1 MAITSE
7 VLTYEINGVTMHSTY
22 YVDDAVS
29 GSRPGI
35 LVFPDA
41 RGLDQVSHGAA
52 HRLAEEGYAALA
64 CDFYGGG
71 RYIEDPEEAI
81 PLARSLAGDYKLM
94 VAHGKAAI
102 GAITG
107 RGIADPD
114 RIAAIGFCFG
124 GNVSVEIARSGIPL
138 KAAVGFHGGAV
149 KPDPVR
155 SPTITGKVL
164 LCLGASDPMIPIA
177 MRTAFEEDM
186 QAAGVDFRMHIYGGV
201 FHSFTN
207 PKAGEHG
214 MEASSRYDPAAKE
227 RSWIEMSALLN
238 EVF

>member
-1 MAITSE
+1 MAVTSE
-7 VLTYEINGVTMHSTY
+7 VLTYEIGAVAMNSTY
-22 YVDDAVS
+22 YVDEAVV
-29 GSRPGI
+29 GLRPGV

-41 RGLDQVSHGAA
+41 RGPDQVSHGAA
-52 HRLAEEGYAALA
+52 QRLAELGYAAIA
-64 CDFYGGG
+64 CDFYGEG

-81 PLARSLAGDYKLM
+81 PLARSLAGNHELM

-102 GAITG
+102 AAIVG
-107 RGIADPD
+107 RGKTDPD

-124 GNVSVEIARSGIPL
+124 GNVSVEIARSGIPV

-149 KPDPVR
+149 RPDLER
-155 SPTITGKVL
+155 SKTITAKVL

-177 MRTAFEEDM
+177 MRNAFEEDM
-186 QAAGVDFRMHIYGGV
+186 EAAGVDFRMHIYGGV

-207 PKAGEHG
+207 PRAGEHG
-214 MEASSRYDPAAKE
+214 MEASSKYNECAKE
-227 RSWIEMSALLN
+227 RSWTEMMALFN